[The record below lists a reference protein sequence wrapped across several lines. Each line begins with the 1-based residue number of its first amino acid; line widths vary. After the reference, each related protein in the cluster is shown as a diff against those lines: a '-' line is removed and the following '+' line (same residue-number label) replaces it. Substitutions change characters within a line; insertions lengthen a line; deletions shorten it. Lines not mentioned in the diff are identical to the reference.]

1 MSSKCGRW
9 QIVYNGEL
17 YNSKEISKELNSE
30 TRIEFSGHSDTEV
43 LVESIGRWGVIET
56 LKKIEGMFA
65 FAAWDLQERE
75 LWITRD
81 RFGEKPLYYG
91 VVNGSFV
98 FTSEL
103 KALTNI
109 SGFNAKIDREALYKY
124 FQYS

>member
-1 MSSKCGRW
+1 
-9 QIVYNGEL
+9 
-17 YNSKEISKELNSE
+17 
-30 TRIEFSGHSDTEV
+30 
-43 LVESIGRWGVIET
+43 
-56 LKKIEGMFA
+56 MFA

-124 FQYS
+124 FQYA